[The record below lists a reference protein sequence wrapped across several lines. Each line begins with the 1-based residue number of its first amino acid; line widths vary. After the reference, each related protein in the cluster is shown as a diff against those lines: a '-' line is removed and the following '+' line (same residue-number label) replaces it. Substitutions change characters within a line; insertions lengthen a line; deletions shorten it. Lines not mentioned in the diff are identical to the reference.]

1 MFVVESRFTIANDL
15 VFEVKE
21 AFRNRPRLIERVP
34 GFIRLDVTSPIEQP
48 EQICLTT
55 FWEDELSFRRWH
67 QSPGFREAHGAIP
80 KGLKLVP
87 EQTRISFSE
96 FITA

>member
-1 MFVVESRFTIANDL
+1 MFVAESRFTVANDL
-15 VFEVKE
+15 LGEVKE
-21 AFRNRPRLIERVP
+21 AFRNRPRLIEQVP

-67 QSPGFREAHGAIP
+67 QSPDFRMAHGAIP

-87 EQTRISFSE
+87 EQTKMSFYE
-96 FITA
+96 FITS